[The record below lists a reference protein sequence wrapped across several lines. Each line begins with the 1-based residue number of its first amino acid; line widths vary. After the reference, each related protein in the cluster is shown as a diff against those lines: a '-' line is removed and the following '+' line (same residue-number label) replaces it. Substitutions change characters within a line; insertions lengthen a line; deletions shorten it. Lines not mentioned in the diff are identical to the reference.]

1 MSFNIKWTNSNPI
14 VTYSGVVNFEII
26 SNSNNVII
34 GDARF
39 DDMKYQIF
47 DHSGVEKFMITQKE
61 LEMIGV
67 LDKNS
72 AVWNKKVKVALIFND
87 IKIEESIR
95 KYLEIMAQ
103 TQWKVKVFD
112 NYKEAEKWC
121 NEQYY

>member
-1 MSFNIKWTNSNPI
+1 MGFNIKWINSNPI
-14 VTYSGVVNFEII
+14 VTYSGVVNYETII
-26 SNSNNVII
+26 NSNNAII

-39 DDMKYQIF
+39 DEMKYQIF
-47 DHSGVEKFMITQKE
+47 DHSQVDKLVITQKE

-72 AVWNKKVKVALIFND
+72 AVWNKKVKVALIFKD
-87 IKIEESIR
+87 IKTEERIR

-121 NEQYY
+121 NEQSY

>member
-1 MSFNIKWTNSNPI
+1 MGFNTKWINSNPI
-14 VTYSGVVNFEII
+14 VTYSGVVNYEII
-26 SNSNNVII
+26 NNSNNVII

-47 DHSGVEKFMITQKE
+47 DRSQVDKLVITQKE

-87 IKIEESIR
+87 LKIEESIR
-95 KYLEIMAQ
+95 KYQEIMAQ
-103 TQWKVKVFD
+103 TQWKVKVFE
-112 NYKEAEKWC
+112 NFKEAEKWC
-121 NEQYY
+121 NEQSF